1 MQTSRSKIKDVYV
14 FVEGSV
20 PAMLRSTKALLSDK
34 QYKDLCNE
42 VNNAEGYQRKKEIIF
57 QYVEPIISK

>member
-1 MQTSRSKIKDVYV
+1 MQTSRSKKKDEYV

-20 PAMLRSTKALLSDK
+20 PVMLRNTKALLSDK

>member
-1 MQTSRSKIKDVYV
+1 MQTSRSKKKDEYV

-20 PAMLRSTKALLSDK
+20 PAMLRNTKALLSDK